1 MVDRDFA
8 LAVRGYGITTA
19 EILYH
24 MPDYPALL
32 QTFLWQDYDLA
43 PQFPRLRDFLDY
55 WTDNLD
61 GPLFRIRVAHKR
73 LLAPQE
79 FRFLDG
85 NLEVN

>member
-1 MVDRDFA
+1 MADRDFSRA
-8 LAVRGYGITTA
+8 IRGYDITTA

-32 QTFLWQDYDLA
+32 QTYVWQDYDLA

-55 WTDNLD
+55 WADNLD
-61 GPLFRIRVAHKR
+61 GPLYRIRVAHKR

-85 NLEVN
+85 SLELN